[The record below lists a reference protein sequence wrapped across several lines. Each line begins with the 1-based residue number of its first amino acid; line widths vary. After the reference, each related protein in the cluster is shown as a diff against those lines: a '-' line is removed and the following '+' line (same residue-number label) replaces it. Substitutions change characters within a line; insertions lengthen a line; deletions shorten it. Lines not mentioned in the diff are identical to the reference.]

1 MRDMAYIND
10 CLKDMEG
17 LSIAMVKKELEAL
30 PNILEDDEN
39 LIYVTRG
46 SLINKG
52 FIGRQFWLICV
63 TSKRIIFLH
72 KKIPFGLDRKDI
84 PLYKLSSVEQ
94 NKKLVLGSIVFYAD
108 NSAIRFDDLASVS
121 LDILLQAID
130 YALSEYRNAA
140 NYRNNSNH
148 INNSLNQLDIT
159 QQLEK
164 LAQLRNS
171 DSISEEE
178 FNIAKAR
185 LLE

>member
-17 LSIAMVKKELEAL
+17 LSIAMVKKELESL
-30 PNILEDDEN
+30 PNILEDDET

-46 SLINKG
+46 SLSNKG

-63 TSKRIIFLH
+63 TTKKIVFLH

-94 NKKLVLGSIVFYAD
+94 DRKLVSGSVIFYAD
-108 NSAIRFDDLASVS
+108 NSAIRFDEITAVS
-121 LDILLQAID
+121 LDILVQAVD
-130 YALSEYRNAA
+130 YAISEYRNAA
-140 NYRNNSNH
+140 NYRANQNYINS
-148 INNSLNQLDIT
+148 SQPDIT

-164 LAQLRNS
+164 LAQLRNIG
-171 DSISEEE
+171 SISEEE
-178 FNIAKAR
+178 FVIAKAK